1 MANTSVASFSSIDS
15 SRLDSSADIS
25 DVIEKINTITAFI
38 NYFNKNL
45 SLRGDFNCYIAED
58 VQIAAGASVTISH
71 YLGVKPRHRLIL
83 NQVGNGVIEDT
94 PSGWNNKFI
103 TLKNR
108 GSETVTITVMIVR
121 E

>member
-1 MANTSVASFSSIDS
+1 MAKASTSSTSLDYSQLDKSSDLTNVID
-15 SRLDSSADIS
+15 
-25 DVIEKINTITAFI
+25 KINNITAFL

-45 SLRGDFNCYIAED
+45 SFSADFNCYIAEN
-58 VQIAAGASVTISH
+58 VEIAAGASVTISH
-71 YLGVKPRHRLIL
+71 YLGVKPRHRIIL

-94 PSGWNNKFI
+94 PSGWNNKCI
-103 TLKNR
+103 VLKNR

>member
-1 MANTSVASFSSIDS
+1 MANNSSASFASIDYS
-15 SRLDSSADIS
+15 KLDSQADLPEIV
-25 DVIEKINTITAFI
+25 DKINMITAFL

-45 SLRGDFNCYIAED
+45 SFRGDFNCFMAED

-71 YLGVKPRHRLIL
+71 YLGVKPRHRIIL